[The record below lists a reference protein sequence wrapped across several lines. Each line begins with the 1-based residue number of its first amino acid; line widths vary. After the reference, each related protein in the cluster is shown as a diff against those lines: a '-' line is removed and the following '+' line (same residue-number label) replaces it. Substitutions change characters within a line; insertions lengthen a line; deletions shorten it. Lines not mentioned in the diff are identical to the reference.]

1 MGSWTSRARAALAAA
16 ALVFAPCAF
25 ADGPGPAQPNVAAP
39 PVRAAPVQAPT
50 TTAPQGRSG
59 AIDLMNGG
67 LHLNVPDG
75 WLFYSADEAQAF
87 MARNGAPA
95 PSGTVLGLL
104 ARADQ
109 RIDQPGAWASVV
121 SYQPIGYVQN
131 STASALSAP
140 TLEADVRA
148 ARTQQQRHFEGFA
161 APPAFTAASS
171 DLTWAERAAAPGAG
185 GKDMRYEARKLG
197 RNGVVALTSIGSAD
211 QQQAMQTA
219 APEMLAMISF
229 GQGQA
234 YADFVQGTDRVST
247 FTLPALV
254 TGVEPVAP
262 APVAQTPQQSG
273 QTGWNGLS
281 GYFPLIAFGVIA
293 LAIGGYVLTRRR
305 RSNFI
310 PEE

>member
-1 MGSWTSRARAALAAA
+1 MGFWTSRVRAVLAAA
-16 ALVFAPCAF
+16 ILASTPAAF

-39 PVRAAPVQAPT
+39 PVT
-50 TTAPQGRSG
+50 TTPAPQTPAPQGRSG
-59 AIDLMNGG
+59 AIDLMNGAV
-67 LHLNVPDG
+67 HLNVPAG

-87 MARNGAPA
+87 LARNGAPA

-104 ARADQ
+104 AREDQ

-121 SYQPIGYVQN
+121 SFQNIGYVQ
-131 STASALSAP
+131 STTAGALAAP

-148 ARTQQQRHFEGFA
+148 ARTQQQRRFEGFA
-161 APPAFTAASS
+161 APPAFTPASA
-171 DLTWAERAAAPGAG
+171 DLTWAERVAAPGAG
-185 GKDMRYEARKLG
+185 GKDMRYEGRKLG

-211 QQQAMQTA
+211 QQPAMAAA

-229 GQGQA
+229 GTGQA
-234 YADFVQGTDRVST
+234 YTDFVQGDRVST

-262 APVAQTPQQSG
+262 APVAQQPQESG
-273 QTGWNGLS
+273 QTGWAGLS
-281 GYFPLIAFGVIA
+281 GWFPVIAFGVIA
-293 LAIGGYVLTRRR
+293 LAIGGYALTRRR